1 MISLKY
7 KIIEDVLLFSTSACY
22 LITSFFT
29 NIFNNDNPLDHNF
42 FKVISLFLLYSS
54 AQSMIKNIRLM
65 NSPESAQRVF
75 LELFELSPRNTMME
89 LLEFFAY
96 EREIGLMVFIKLF
109 NDNPVLLELFRGLAL
124 CNSIAK
130 EVVEAYDL
138 AMNNL
143 ASTQPNTPPPS
154 YKFALE
160 HCEPVT
166 AVQTSVIDNEPQ
178 TYDQYIRKA
187 ESTSEQQR

>member
-96 EREIGLMVFIKLF
+96 EREIGLMVFIKY
-109 NDNPVLLELFRGLAL
+109 G
-124 CNSIAK
+124 
-130 EVVEAYDL
+130 
-138 AMNNL
+138 
-143 ASTQPNTPPPS
+143 
-154 YKFALE
+154 
-160 HCEPVT
+160 
-166 AVQTSVIDNEPQ
+166 
-178 TYDQYIRKA
+178 
-187 ESTSEQQR
+187 